1 MESVPCSSSI
11 RGFTKRQPMVV
22 SCSSIPPR
30 GKPRSGLPVTI
41 GARLMDSTPPARI
54 RSPSSLRTA
63 RAAWL
68 TASRPDA
75 HRRLTV
81 APGTSTGNPASS
93 EAIRATL
100 RLSSPA
106 WLVSPSSTSSTSAAS
121 TPVRRTASARTVAAR
136 SSGRTVDRAPA

>member
-1 MESVPCSSSI
+1 
-11 RGFTKRQPMVV
+11 MVV

-54 RSPSSLRTA
+54 RSPSSERTA

-68 TASRPDA
+68 TASSPDA
-75 HRRLTV
+75 HSRFTV
-81 APGTSTGNPASS
+81 APGTSTGSPASS
-93 EAIRATL
+93 EAMRATL

-106 WLVSPSSTSSTSAAS
+106 WLVSPSSTSSTGPGSM
-121 TPVRRTASARTVAAR
+121 PVRRTASPITAAAR